1 MTGSVKRV
9 LLCIK
14 GVYTL
19 IMTRLGLQI
28 PAIDENKVEECT
40 KIRELGERDY
50 TFILPMPR

>member
-1 MTGSVKRV
+1 MTGSVTSV

-40 KIRELGERDY
+40 KIRELGERD
-50 TFILPMPR
+50 

>member
-1 MTGSVKRV
+1 MTGSVKSV

-28 PAIDENKVEECT
+28 PAIDENKVELFSFLH
-40 KIRELGERDY
+40 KAKSNFY
-50 TFILPMPR
+50 VV